1 MTSSF
6 GITPQRQLRDTFV
19 KPEQTDRAQPA
30 TPEMTPQ
37 RRGGQLLDFQNFVP
51 DTALEQRVQSI
62 ENFVSQGKKLTGSLV
77 KQESEKQ
84 VADAERLF
92 DKVAQYQ
99 LDSLEIGEVAK
110 QLRKKGEN
118 NLADEVVRSNPWF
131 RFGWLQQTASFAGQ
145 DTIYRTYD
153 YVNAN
158 MGTLSQIED
167 PTEVSRKVNEY
178 ATKYYEKN
186 YPGIPNQMY
195 SANVAPTLSKGL
207 PRLLEGIR
215 DEHRKYQ
222 LNFLTQKAL
231 QSQYS
236 AVSEWTRNTNDYK
249 TLKGK
254 EGGLLKSRILLNNN
268 NDLLVNKLLGAKRDA
283 INSGLTYDQYRN
295 SVEIPFLKKFP
306 IDLNNDGISDI
317 EDKGLLGEFKR
328 ALANVELDGVPGQ
341 KLLDQIDPETGLTFR
356 SLITTA
362 SNQAIQNDVRMNNA
376 LQQSINLDEQK
387 FKDNGQ
393 LHLRTI
399 TEGLD
404 TDEVYLAKRD
414 FLEQVIEAQ
423 KTGGTVKMHIYN
435 AETGV
440 VELQDVPI
448 PKYLDIEN
456 FESKVIDKQVGA
468 TVDIDTYNADLS
480 RITTIGAQNPN
491 ANFSDILSNYEKGG
505 KQYNKLAEKIQKIKT
520 NFAAKDWNPSL
531 KQLGTKMEQVA
542 KTINSNSLTTFF
554 GQNKVTDR
562 RERIKVK
569 NNFKNA
575 YNNYQKSEAY
585 DLAIKYGRM
594 RIADATEEELQDPT
608 WWNSVAEDLSK
619 HFESD
624 TYFTDPNQ
632 FTGTNNVDSE
642 KTLMVYQRNDN
653 GAVIGGV
660 DRVYTNEDFLS
671 ANSKLV
677 KSEALTTMFKNEPM
691 INTSTVEN
699 LLSAL
704 YTDSNSFTPTAV
716 SDLNEG
722 FKLAKRLNEGLT
734 LENFV
739 KGQFSDG
746 VFQVDSGGLEFNSQ
760 KFNELRNKLMNV
772 TVNRSTIIK
781 DHGENTTSGNS
792 GISFHIESKTS
803 GAKKPLS
810 INVPVK
816 MQITNVAYDEGNL
829 GHYSEAI
836 VLSNGNGLQK
846 GDIIR
851 LSHAQNFKVKT
862 GEIYQPGQV
871 WGTQHSQSSYSPS
884 MDGGTGFHLFLDIRR
899 KNPYFSQYQD
909 PLPQH
914 ITNEIFN
921 KFLKNRLSP

>member
-1 MTSSF
+1 M
-6 GITPQRQLRDTFV
+6 
-19 KPEQTDRAQPA
+19 
-30 TPEMTPQ
+30 
-37 RRGGQLLDFQNFVP
+37 
-51 DTALEQRVQSI
+51 
-62 ENFVSQGKKLTGSLV
+62 
-77 KQESEKQ
+77 
-84 VADAERLF
+84 
-92 DKVAQYQ
+92 
-99 LDSLEIGEVAK
+99 
-110 QLRKKGEN
+110 
-118 NLADEVVRSNPWF
+118 
-131 RFGWLQQTASFAGQ
+131 
-145 DTIYRTYD
+145 
-153 YVNAN
+153 
-158 MGTLSQIED
+158 
-167 PTEVSRKVNEY
+167 
-178 ATKYYEKN
+178 
-186 YPGIPNQMY
+186 
-195 SANVAPTLSKGL
+195 
-207 PRLLEGIR
+207 
-215 DEHRKYQ
+215 
-222 LNFLTQKAL
+222 
-231 QSQYS
+231 
-236 AVSEWTRNTNDYK
+236 
-249 TLKGK
+249 
-254 EGGLLKSRILLNNN
+254 
-268 NDLLVNKLLGAKRDA
+268 
-283 INSGLTYDQYRN
+283 
-295 SVEIPFLKKFP
+295 
-306 IDLNNDGISDI
+306 
-317 EDKGLLGEFKR
+317 
-328 ALANVELDGVPGQ
+328 
-341 KLLDQIDPETGLTFR
+341 
-356 SLITTA
+356 
-362 SNQAIQNDVRMNNA
+362 
-376 LQQSINLDEQK
+376 
-387 FKDNGQ
+387 
-393 LHLRTI
+393 
-399 TEGLD
+399 
-404 TDEVYLAKRD
+404 
-414 FLEQVIEAQ
+414 
-423 KTGGTVKMHIYN
+423 
-435 AETGV
+435 
-440 VELQDVPI
+440 
-448 PKYLDIEN
+448 
-456 FESKVIDKQVGA
+456 
-468 TVDIDTYNADLS
+468 
-480 RITTIGAQNPN
+480 
-491 ANFSDILSNYEKGG
+491 
-505 KQYNKLAEKIQKIKT
+505 EKI
-520 NFAAKDWNPSL
+520 
-531 KQLGTKMEQVA
+531 A
-542 KTINSNSLTTFF
+542 KTINEESLENYFKENSITSKRQRKTI
-554 GQNKVTDR
+554 T
-562 RERIKVK
+562 

-575 YNNYQKSEAY
+575 YSNYQKSEAY
-585 DLAIKYGRM
+585 DLAIKYGRN
-594 RIADATEEELQDPT
+594 RIADATAEELQDPT

-619 HFESD
+619 HLQSD
-624 TYFTDPNQ
+624 SYFTDPNQ

>member
-19 KPEQTDRAQPA
+19 KPKQTDRAQPA

-37 RRGGQLLDFQNFVP
+37 RRGGELLDFQNFVP

-491 ANFSDILSNYEKGG
+491 ADFSDILSNYEKGG

-542 KTINSNSLTTFF
+542 KTINSNL
-554 GQNKVTDR
+554 
-562 RERIKVK
+562 
-569 NNFKNA
+569 
-575 YNNYQKSEAY
+575 
-585 DLAIKYGRM
+585 
-594 RIADATEEELQDPT
+594 
-608 WWNSVAEDLSK
+608 
-619 HFESD
+619 
-624 TYFTDPNQ
+624 
-632 FTGTNNVDSE
+632 
-642 KTLMVYQRNDN
+642 
-653 GAVIGGV
+653 
-660 DRVYTNEDFLS
+660 
-671 ANSKLV
+671 
-677 KSEALTTMFKNEPM
+677 
-691 INTSTVEN
+691 
-699 LLSAL
+699 
-704 YTDSNSFTPTAV
+704 
-716 SDLNEG
+716 
-722 FKLAKRLNEGLT
+722 
-734 LENFV
+734 
-739 KGQFSDG
+739 
-746 VFQVDSGGLEFNSQ
+746 
-760 KFNELRNKLMNV
+760 
-772 TVNRSTIIK
+772 
-781 DHGENTTSGNS
+781 
-792 GISFHIESKTS
+792 
-803 GAKKPLS
+803 
-810 INVPVK
+810 
-816 MQITNVAYDEGNL
+816 
-829 GHYSEAI
+829 
-836 VLSNGNGLQK
+836 
-846 GDIIR
+846 
-851 LSHAQNFKVKT
+851 
-862 GEIYQPGQV
+862 
-871 WGTQHSQSSYSPS
+871 
-884 MDGGTGFHLFLDIRR
+884 
-899 KNPYFSQYQD
+899 
-909 PLPQH
+909 
-914 ITNEIFN
+914 
-921 KFLKNRLSP
+921 

>member
-1 MTSSF
+1 MTNSF

-19 KPEQTDRAQPA
+19 KPEQKDRAQPA

-51 DTALEQRVQSI
+51 DQALEQRVQSI
-62 ENFVSQGKKLTGSLV
+62 ENFVNQANKLTGTLV

-131 RFGWLQQTASFAGQ
+131 RFGWLQQQASFAGQ

-195 SANVAPTLSKGL
+195 SANVAPILSKGL

-249 TLKGK
+249 SVK
-254 EGGLLKSRILLNNN
+254 GLLESRILLNSN
-268 NDLLVNKLLGAKRDA
+268 NDLLRNKLLATKRDA
-283 INSGLTYDQYRN
+283 INSGLTYDQYRS

-317 EDKGLLGEFKR
+317 EDKGLLTEFKR
-328 ALANVELDGVPGQ
+328 ALANVELDGLPGQ
-341 KLLDQIDPETGLTFR
+341 KLLDQIDPETNLTFR
-356 SLITTA
+356 SLLTNA
-362 SNQAIQNDVRMNNA
+362 SNQAIQNEVRMNTA
-376 LQQSINLDEQK
+376 LQQSITLDNK
-387 FKDNGQ
+387 RLKDDGQ
-393 LHLRTI
+393 LHLRMI

-404 TDEVYLAKRD
+404 TSEAYLAKRD
-414 FLEQVIEAQ
+414 FLDKVIEAQ

-435 AETGV
+435 TETGV
-440 VELQDVPI
+440 VELADVPI
-448 PKYLDIEN
+448 PKFLDIED
-456 FESKVIDKQVGA
+456 FESNVIDKQIGA
-468 TVDIDTYNADLS
+468 TVDIDTYNADLA

-491 ANFSDILSNYEKGG
+491 ADFSDILSNYEKGG

-531 KQLGTKMEQVA
+531 KQLGTKMEKIA
-542 KTINSNSLTTFF
+542 KTINEESLENYFKENSITSKR
-554 GQNKVTDR
+554 QRKVIT
-562 RERIKVK
+562 

-575 YNNYQKSEAY
+575 YSNYQKSEAY
-585 DLAIKYGRM
+585 DLAIKYGRN
-594 RIADATEEELQDPT
+594 RIADATAEELQDPT

-619 HFESD
+619 HLQSD
-624 TYFTDPNQ
+624 SYFTDPNQ
-632 FTGTNNVDSE
+632 FTGANNIDSE

-653 GAVIGGV
+653 GAVVGNV
-660 DRVYTNEDFLS
+660 DRIYTNEDFLS

-677 KSEALTTMFKNEPM
+677 KSEALTTMFKSEPM

-704 YTDSNSFTPTAV
+704 YTDKNSFTPTAV
-716 SDLNEG
+716 NDLNEG

-734 LENFV
+734 LENFL

-746 VFQVDSGGLEFNSQ
+746 VFQVDSGDLEFNSQ
-760 KFNELRNKLMNV
+760 KFNQLRNKLMNV

-781 DHGENTTSGNS
+781 DHGETTTGGNS

-810 INVPVK
+810 INIPVK

-829 GHYSEAI
+829 GHYSEAV
-836 VLSNGNGLQK
+836 VLNNGNGLKK

-851 LSHAQNFKVKT
+851 LSHAQNFKVKV
-862 GEIYQPGQV
+862 GEVYQPGQV

-884 MDGGTGFHLFLDIRR
+884 IDGGTGFHLFLDIRR
-899 KNPYFSQYQD
+899 KNEYFPQYQD

-914 ITNEIFN
+914 VTNEIFN

>member
-1 MTSSF
+1 MTNSF

-19 KPEQTDRAQPA
+19 KPEQKDRAQPA

-51 DTALEQRVQSI
+51 DQALEQRVQSI
-62 ENFVSQGKKLTGSLV
+62 ENFVNQANKLTGTLV

-131 RFGWLQQTASFAGQ
+131 RFGWLQQQASFAGQ

-195 SANVAPTLSKGL
+195 SANVAPILSKGL

-249 TLKGK
+249 SVK
-254 EGGLLKSRILLNNN
+254 GLLESRILLNSN
-268 NDLLVNKLLGAKRDA
+268 NDLLVNKLLATKRDA
-283 INSGLTYDQYRN
+283 INSGLTYDQYRS

-317 EDKGLLGEFKR
+317 EDKGLLTEFKR
-328 ALANVELDGVPGQ
+328 ALANVELDGLPGQ
-341 KLLDQIDPETGLTFR
+341 KLLDQIDPETNLTFR
-356 SLITTA
+356 SLLTNA
-362 SNQAIQNDVRMNNA
+362 SNQAIQNEVRMNTA
-376 LQQSINLDEQK
+376 LQQSITLDNK
-387 FKDNGQ
+387 RLKDDGQ
-393 LHLRTI
+393 LHLRMI

-404 TDEVYLAKRD
+404 TSEAYLAKRD
-414 FLEQVIEAQ
+414 FLDQVIEAQ

-435 AETGV
+435 TETGV
-440 VELQDVPI
+440 VELADVPI
-448 PKYLDIEN
+448 PKFLDIED
-456 FESKVIDKQVGA
+456 FESNVIDKQLGA
-468 TVDIDTYNADLS
+468 TVDIDTYNADLA

-491 ANFSDILSNYEKGG
+491 ADFSNILSNYEKGG
-505 KQYNKLAEKIQKIKT
+505 KQYNKLAEKIQKIKN

-542 KTINSNSLTTFF
+542 KTVNEKALENYFKENSITSKRLRK
-554 GQNKVTDR
+554 QVT
-562 RERIKVK
+562 

-575 YNNYQKSEAY
+575 YSNYQKSEAY

-594 RIADATEEELQDPT
+594 RIADATAEDLQDPT

-632 FTGTNNVDSE
+632 FTGANNIDSE

-653 GAVIGGV
+653 GAVVGNV

-704 YTDSNSFTPTAV
+704 YTDKNSFTPTAV
-716 SDLNEG
+716 NDLNEG

-734 LENFV
+734 LENFL

-746 VFQVDSGGLEFNSQ
+746 VFQVDSGDLEFNSQ

-781 DHGENTTSGNS
+781 DHGETTTGGNS

-810 INVPVK
+810 INIPVK

-829 GHYSEAI
+829 GHYSEAV
-836 VLSNGNGLQK
+836 VLNDGNGLKK

-851 LSHAQNFKVKT
+851 LSHAQNFKVKV
-862 GEIYQPGQV
+862 GEVYQPGQV

-884 MDGGTGFHLFLDIRR
+884 IDGGTGFHLFLDIRR
-899 KNPYFSQYQD
+899 KNEYFPQYQE

-914 ITNEIFN
+914 VTNEIFN